1 MRGGTAGGRHQKA
14 RVLAG
19 AAAGLGGLVAVRALV
34 PAGTPRTTRY
44 GRGDPARA
52 IATLEAVRIGG
63 SSQWILERSADVG
76 NPILLYLHGGPGTSQ
91 LTANR
96 RATRQLEHCF
106 TVVNWDQRGA
116 GKSFRAISDDAKMT
130 IGQFVEDTR
139 ELTEYLLRK
148 FGQQR
153 LILVGHSW
161 GTVIGALTAARYPEL
176 FHCYVGIGQVAR
188 PAEGERL
195 SYQWTLEQARARG
208 SRRAIRALETM
219 GPPPYPGDWLRSTI
233 AQRAYLARFGGEV
246 HGNRAGAAG
255 LVLSGVLWSREYTL
269 ADRVNVFRGIHGSMR
284 LLWPQLMATDLFT
297 SVPELLVPVF
307 FLEGRYDRE
316 APAAVAERYFAALR
330 APAKELIWFDE
341 SAHLPNSE
349 QRDLF
354 SQIMIGKVR
363 PLATGSGRDRARAG
377 HAGDPR

>member
-1 MRGGTAGGRHQKA
+1 MRADTDGGRNRKA

-19 AAAGLGGLVAVRALV
+19 AAAGLGGLLAVRALV
-34 PAGTPRTTRY
+34 PAGTPRI
-44 GRGDPARA
+44 RGPRTAGPARA
-52 IATLEAVRIGG
+52 VATLEEVPIGG
-63 SSQWILERSADVG
+63 SSQWILERSADAG

-91 LTANR
+91 LTTNR
-96 RATRQLEHCF
+96 RATRQLESCF

-116 GKSFRAISDDAKMT
+116 GKSFRAIRDDAKMT

-139 ELTEYLLRK
+139 EVTEYLLRK
-148 FGQQR
+148 FHQER

-176 FHCYVGIGQVAR
+176 FHCYVGIGQVASH
-188 PAEGERL
+188 AEGETA
-195 SYQWTLEQARARG
+195 SYRWTLDQARARG
-208 SRRAIRALETM
+208 NRRAVRALEKM
-219 GPPPYPGDWLRSTI
+219 GPPPYPGDWLKSTI

-246 HGNRAGAAG
+246 HGSRAGAAG

-284 LLWPQLMATDLFT
+284 LLWPQLFATDLFT
-297 SVPELLVPVF
+297 SVPELKVPVF
-307 FLEGRYDRE
+307 FLEGRYDQE
-316 APAAVAERYFAALR
+316 APAAIAGRYFAALK
-330 APAKELIWFDE
+330 APAKELIWFEE

-363 PLATGSGRDRARAG
+363 PLATGTPAPEPQPAR
-377 HAGDPR
+377 